1 MPFLGPI
8 SACLLLLV
16 GLGLLERLW
25 RNRAWKAVPI
35 RIHVNGTR
43 GKSSVTRLIW
53 AALRA
58 AGIPTLAKT
67 TGAAPCLLL
76 PDGTEQPLRRWGKP
90 NIREQLRT
98 LWLAKRTGARAVVLE
113 CMAIAPDLQWT
124 AEQEMMRATIGVITN
139 ARTDHTEVM
148 GHTWDEIAASLAN
161 TIPRRSVLVVGE
173 SRLAAAYERCAAARG
188 SRMLVAAVGARPSS
202 GAATPAGREASE
214 STSAFSRA
222 GFAAHEEGRT
232 STDQPWQRDNEAIA
246 LAVTRELGSADAVA
260 RAARSGLCPRTGDAM
275 QGTVQCG
282 QSSLPYVDARKAND
296 PESFLQVLDWFLAS
310 LVRGNVQPQRP
321 LLIYNHR
328 SDRPHRLLSFAAKA
342 FPQSR
347 APEVLVTGQRPA
359 QTLWRTLRRMSELPP
374 LRFVSM
380 QQLPALLA
388 ERAGH
393 CQGVVFCGNIQ
404 GLDLTH
410 LLSPLNLNT

>member
-16 GLGLLERLW
+16 SLGLLERLW

-188 SRMLVAAVGARPSS
+188 SRMLVAAVGVRPSS

-246 LAVTRELGSADAVA
+246 LAVTRELGIADAVA
-260 RAARSGLCPRTGDAM
+260 LAAMSGLHPRTGDAM

-282 QSSLPYVDARKAND
+282 QSSLPYLDSRKAND

-359 QTLWRTLRRMSELPP
+359 QTLWRTVRRMNELPP

-410 LLSPLNLNT
+410 LLSPPNVNT